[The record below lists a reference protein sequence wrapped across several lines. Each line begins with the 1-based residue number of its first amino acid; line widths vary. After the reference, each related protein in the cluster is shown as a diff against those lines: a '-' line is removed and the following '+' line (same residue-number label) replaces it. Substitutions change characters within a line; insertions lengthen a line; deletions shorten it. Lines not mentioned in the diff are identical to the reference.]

1 MSQLWFIKES
11 ICFDYLIAELPKHP
25 PEITGG
31 LQSYQLGD
39 RLELNCTSQR
49 TYPPTTLKWILNE
62 KEVII
67 FASLKDRPVYI
78 QLDIQYSNH
87 CGILRH
93 LTCYL
98 LIYFRLRAPDL

>member
-11 ICFDYLIAELPKHP
+11 IYFDYLIAELPKHP

-67 FASLKDRPVYI
+67 FISLEDRPVNCP
-78 QLDIQYSNH
+78 LNLQYNNH
-87 CGILRH
+87 CRLLRH
-93 LTCYL
+93 PICYL
-98 LIYFRLRAPDL
+98 LSYFRLRVPGL